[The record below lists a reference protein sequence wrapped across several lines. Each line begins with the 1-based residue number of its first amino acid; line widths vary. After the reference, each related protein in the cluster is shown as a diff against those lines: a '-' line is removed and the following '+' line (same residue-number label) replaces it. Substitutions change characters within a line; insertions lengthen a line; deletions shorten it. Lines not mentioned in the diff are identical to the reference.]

1 MKNKLV
7 AITILITFFACV
19 DQYDIDS
26 HSDAPYDSYANL
38 GFEDGLEHWHGQANT
53 FSSISIDS
61 DAYEGV
67 KSLNMSI
74 RVDASLFTDNTEPS
88 AVEISKSL
96 DVLQGDT
103 ISINYQLR
111 SNNIGEANNI
121 DLLNTSIFHDKDG
134 FVIHSAV
141 DTINQLT
148 IDWSTVNV
156 RYSVPQNAAKLIFG
170 VKMQGLIENAYVLVD
185 DFSIS
190 TETLLNQIPSGF
202 SLIAP
207 NDGSILPEED
217 EIEFTWSDAEDL
229 DGDIIT
235 YELEIWT
242 EAVVENYLVNSGFD
256 DVVTHWLGDEI
267 PAEWDFW
274 PYYYHNVFSYPQ
286 IGDSSYNLNYV
297 HGGEHSMSIT
307 GDFTG
312 QSNKTILYQ
321 GFSTDYIPPGT
332 TVKFSGYML
341 NPSLD
346 PIKNDNQ
353 AYISIDQFSKA
364 TSAVNNSTWIIN
376 HSSESMTSNHELDE
390 WKYFE
395 VSSKT
400 EENTNYIQIR
410 INFEQFNDDS
420 GTVFIDDLSISTNNT
435 RLILHNQTDINSTN
449 ISVEKSI
456 LIDPYDFSSRSS
468 LTYYWDIKAND
479 LFSSSA
485 SENGPFFLHLK

>member
-7 AITILITFFACV
+7 AITMLITFFACV

-53 FSSISIDS
+53 FSSIFIDS

-67 KSLNMSI
+67 NSLNMSI
-74 RVDASLFTDNTEPS
+74 RVDTSLLTDSTEPS

-111 SNNIGEANNI
+111 YNNIGEANNI

-156 RYSVPQNAAKLIFG
+156 RYSVPQNAVKLIFG
-170 VKMQGLIENAYVLVD
+170 VRMQGLIENAYVLVD

-190 TETLLNQIPSGF
+190 TETLLNQAPSGF

-229 DGDIIT
+229 DGDTIT

-376 HSSESMTSNHELDE
+376 HSSESMTSNHELDV

-449 ISVEKSI
+449 ISVDKSI

-485 SENGPFFLHLK
+485 SENGPFLIHLK

>member
-1 MKNKLV
+1 MKSKLI

-26 HSDAPYDSYANL
+26 HSDTPYDSYANL

-67 KSLNMSI
+67 NSLNMSI
-74 RVDASLFTDNTEPS
+74 RVDALLLSESTEPP

-134 FVIHSAV
+134 FVIHSTV
-141 DTINQLT
+141 DTINQPT
-148 IDWSTVNV
+148 MDWSTVNIK
-156 RYSVPQNAAKLIFG
+156 YSVPQNAVKLIFG
-170 VKMQGLIENAYVLVD
+170 VRMQGLIENAYVLVD

-190 TETLLNQIPSGF
+190 TETLLNQVPSGF

-207 NDGSILPEED
+207 NDGSILTEED
-217 EIEFTWSDAEDL
+217 EIELTWSDAEDL

-321 GFSTDYIPPGT
+321 GFSTDFIPPGT

-353 AYISIDQFSKA
+353 AYISIDQFAKA
-364 TSAVNNSTWIIN
+364 TSAINNSTWIIN

-435 RLILHNQTDINSTN
+435 RLILYNQTNINSTN
-449 ISVEKSI
+449 ISVDKSI

-485 SENGPFFLHLK
+485 SENGPFLIHLK